1 MADASEQTELYDVS
15 DRELIFGAILDILD
29 ESETSWET
37 PDTDCREAVQIS
49 SRCTD
54 LALFSLV
61 GPTVERNG
69 DRGRPRLEIPEDV
82 LISLRS
88 LGLPWTEI
96 ARMLLVARWTLR
108 RRVVEYGLQDVTG
121 YSPLTDEQLDN
132 IVTQFK
138 YFNI

>member
-1 MADASEQTELYDVS
+1 M
-15 DRELIFGAILDILD
+15 
-29 ESETSWET
+29 
-37 PDTDCREAVQIS
+37 
-49 SRCTD
+49 
-54 LALFSLV
+54 
-61 GPTVERNG
+61 ERNG

-96 ARMLLVARWTLR
+96 ARMLLVACWTLR

-132 IVTQFK
+132 IVTQFM